1 EDASVTLFR
10 LHPGVDRAAFE
21 AAVGATGAD
30 GDFVAALNAALDLV
44 DVVLEVGARAGVP
57 ASAGAVLAP
66 GEYALA
72 YQSLSEEGPAA
83 ATTYSYVTVVPGDGD
98 APPDVVGTVHADEF
112 LFALPAGLAAGE
124 QTWAV
129 TNVGGQLHN
138 MVLFRLDAGATA
150 ADLRAWLL
158 GGGGP
163 PPATEAGVVGLFGPG
178 ETVYQTLDL
187 APGAYVAACFVPHH
201 GPGGDG
207 APHFQHGLL
216 QPFPVGDGGG
226 PGEAS
231 SRAGGGAGR
240 GVNASFA
247 PASLACPRRRLRSE
261 RGTTGGSDEAEND
274 ADDAG
279 GSRLGRGRGP
289 SRAARDHG
297 ARGRRL
303 ALRGHG
309 RVRRGVGRHGRGRR
323 RHAAAP
329 ARGHGRGRA
338 RGGYGRRERRPP
350 HRDRL
355 RRGRRGPLRGRR
367 PPHGGPPR
375 RVRGRRG
382 AGARALRRGV
392 RGVAGGGG
400 AGVGRLRVLRRR
412 RRS

>member
-1 EDASVTLFR
+1 MHDPRHAAASRAARRLAAAAAALALAWAHGAELSLTRPGGGGLPAEVTAGYVAVRVDTGEDASVTLFR

-207 APHFQHGLL
+207 APHFQHGML
-216 QPFPVGDGGG
+216 QPFTVGD
-226 PGEAS
+226 
-231 SRAGGGAGR
+231 
-240 GVNASFA
+240 
-247 PASLACPRRRLRSE
+247 
-261 RGTTGGSDEAEND
+261 
-274 ADDAG
+274 
-279 GSRLGRGRGP
+279 
-289 SRAARDHG
+289 
-297 ARGRRL
+297 
-303 ALRGHG
+303 
-309 RVRRGVGRHGRGRR
+309 
-323 RHAAAP
+323 
-329 ARGHGRGRA
+329 
-338 RGGYGRRERRPP
+338 
-350 HRDRL
+350 
-355 RRGRRGPLRGRR
+355 
-367 PPHGGPPR
+367 
-375 RVRGRRG
+375 
-382 AGARALRRGV
+382 
-392 RGVAGGGG
+392 
-400 AGVGRLRVLRRR
+400 
-412 RRS
+412 

>member
-1 EDASVTLFR
+1 MHDRRHSAASRAARRLAAAAALALAWAHGAELSLTRPGGGGLPAEVTAGYVAVRVDTGEDASVTLFR

-187 APGAYVAACFVPHH
+187 APGAYVAACCVPQH

-207 APHFQHGLL
+207 APHFQHGML
-216 QPFPVGDGGG
+216 QPFTVGD
-226 PGEAS
+226 
-231 SRAGGGAGR
+231 
-240 GVNASFA
+240 
-247 PASLACPRRRLRSE
+247 
-261 RGTTGGSDEAEND
+261 
-274 ADDAG
+274 
-279 GSRLGRGRGP
+279 
-289 SRAARDHG
+289 
-297 ARGRRL
+297 
-303 ALRGHG
+303 
-309 RVRRGVGRHGRGRR
+309 
-323 RHAAAP
+323 
-329 ARGHGRGRA
+329 
-338 RGGYGRRERRPP
+338 
-350 HRDRL
+350 
-355 RRGRRGPLRGRR
+355 
-367 PPHGGPPR
+367 
-375 RVRGRRG
+375 
-382 AGARALRRGV
+382 
-392 RGVAGGGG
+392 
-400 AGVGRLRVLRRR
+400 
-412 RRS
+412 